1 MDKKEY
7 RKGVLADI
15 AALPGEYIESSN
27 AGIRESFLSMP
38 EYDRASVIFA
48 YISEGREPD
57 TVGIIEQALADGK
70 TVALP
75 VSLAGGIMEP
85 RAIRSLDELVPGRFH
100 IPAPPETA
108 PLVDEESIELIIVP
122 AVTFNSGGFRLGR
135 GGGYYDRFLARSGA
149 VSVGLGRDRLI
160 RDDVPLEP
168 HDQGVACLVTES
180 GVKRFV

>member
-1 MDKKEY
+1 MDKKAY

-15 AALPGEYIESSN
+15 AALPEDYLEESN
-27 AGIRESFLSMP
+27 AGIRKHFLDMP
-38 EYDRASVIFA
+38 EYESASVIFA

-57 TVGIIEQALADGK
+57 TVGIIQKALADGK

-85 RAIRSLDELVPGRFH
+85 RVIHSLDELVPGRFH
-100 IPAPPETA
+100 IPAPPESA
-108 PLVDEESIELIIVP
+108 PVVEEDSIDLIVVP
-122 AVTFNSGGFRLGR
+122 AVTFNGEGFRLGR
-135 GGGYYDRFLARSGA
+135 GGGYYDRFLSRSRA